1 MARTTGINFIAMVL
15 LALLLLAHLLPAAQ
29 AQSSAPN
36 GKLSTGTTARASGSV
51 RTSGNRGQ
59 AQKVK
64 RKPAV
69 KNQKG
74 GCQLQ

>member
-1 MARTTGINFIAMVL
+1 MARIAAINVAVML
-15 LALLLLAHLLPAAQ
+15 LALLLLSAHWVPAVE
-29 AQSSAPN
+29 AQSGSRQ
-36 GKLSTGTTARASGSV
+36 GTTVRAGNSAQPV

-59 AQKVK
+59 MQRVK

-74 GCQLQ
+74 Q